1 MIVKGASCLIIQHT
15 IPPFFINNLIILL
28 PPAPGGVYIVM
39 YTIKIVSPEIKDRGT
54 VVPVNPNTEDVA
66 MSEAKAC
73 KSCGMNLPGDFSGD
87 ICPGC
92 GLTYWKCGN
101 CGFLVTAPV
110 GPDTCPSCKEK
121 CEFKNVTCYTP
132 ECGGPGNIDPRL

>member
-1 MIVKGASCLIIQHT
+1 
-15 IPPFFINNLIILL
+15 
-28 PPAPGGVYIVM
+28 
-39 YTIKIVSPEIKDRGT
+39 
-54 VVPVNPNTEDVA
+54 
-66 MSEAKAC
+66 MSDA
-73 KSCGMNLPGDFSGD
+73 KSCANCGQNLGSDYSGAL
-87 ICPGC
+87 CPGC

-132 ECGGPGNIDPRL
+132 ECGGPGNVDPRL

>member
-1 MIVKGASCLIIQHT
+1 
-15 IPPFFINNLIILL
+15 
-28 PPAPGGVYIVM
+28 
-39 YTIKIVSPEIKDRGT
+39 
-54 VVPVNPNTEDVA
+54 
-66 MSEAKAC
+66 MSDA
-73 KSCGMNLPGDFSGD
+73 KSCANCGQGLSGD
-87 ICPGC
+87 YSGGLCPSC

-132 ECGGPGNIDPRL
+132 ECGGPGNVDPRL